1 MVALSHDNFRRSKKR
16 VSKAG
21 TPASTREFVAQRLAA
36 ISATKPVLQ
45 SDTIPHNEQR
55 RIGRRSVYRLAS
67 VFTSKLE
74 SIRCV
79 VIDLS
84 ADGARITMEDAYTL
98 PEIVTLRFEQSCVRK
113 KARIAWRQGRDAGL
127 CFIKQGDAGETE
139 NNRVD

>member
-16 VSKAG
+16 AGKAEAS
-21 TPASTREFVAQRLAA
+21 ASTRAFVAQRLAA
-36 ISATKPVLQ
+36 ITAANPAPKPNT
-45 SDTIPHNEQR
+45 SSHNEQR

-84 ADGARITMEDAYTL
+84 ADGAQITMEDTYPL
-98 PEIVTLRFEQSCVRK
+98 PKIVTLRFDQSCVRK
-113 KARIAWRQGRDAGL
+113 IARVAWTQGREAGL
-127 CFIKQGDAGETE
+127 CFIKQSGDD
-139 NNRVD
+139 RRQ